1 MKRAVMIFVM
11 CIIGAVAMNA
21 HRINNY
27 KYLTINSQGN
37 PYDIETKIEKFF
49 TSIGFEIVQSE
60 EFPELSR
67 KQGEEALIASYE
79 YNIVYNG
86 HSSIKLTL
94 TNVSGETIF
103 TSKAYG
109 MAFTGKGDMKK
120 ALNKIFDQIT
130 NLDYQF
136 TPENTASNK
145 NDSWSLDND
154 SLEVAIKKFVDE
166 NGTSPIE
173 GIYNSFNDDGSKYR
187 VGIIKRADEAIFGGI
202 VIESNM
208 RMFKRGDLIFEL
220 TSVGNNQYV
229 GEYKSNSQNTGRRV
243 IASLEG
249 RMLKIVMGDGD
260 KAQVFIYA
268 KVYPITSDNTDS
280 NITSNDINQKAKCSG
295 SGALISGNV
304 IVTNCHVI
312 KESQKIGVVFNEKDG
327 TKEYNAKI
335 LCEDKQNDLALL
347 TIKDSKF
354 KPFASIPYGISNS
367 ISSVGAKVFTMGFP
381 LSQYLGNEVK
391 TTDGIISSKTGYQ
404 GDVSTYQ
411 ISVPI
416 QPGNSGGPLFDM
428 NGNLIGIT
436 NAGIQGA
443 DNVGYAIKSSYL
455 LNLIDSAP
463 IEISYPKM
471 INKSNITLSTLV
483 KMYAPYVVYIKV
495 Y

>member
-67 KQGEEALIASYE
+67 EQGEEALIASYE

-94 TNVSGETIF
+94 TNVSDETIF

-130 NLDYQF
+130 KLGYQF

-187 VGIIKRADEAIFGGI
+187 VGIIKKTDEAIFGGI

-249 RMLKIVMGDGD
+249 RMLKMVMGET
-260 KAQVFIYA
+260 QVFIYA
-268 KVYPITSDNTDS
+268 KVYPEANDENDASITRN
-280 NITSNDINQKAKCSG
+280 NVNQKAKYSG

-304 IVTNCHVI
+304 VVTNYHVI
-312 KESQKIGVVFNEKDG
+312 KENQKIGVVFNEDEG
-327 TKEYNAKI
+327 PKEYNAKI

-347 TIKDSKF
+347 TINDPKF
-354 KPFASIPYGISNS
+354 KPVSNITYEISNTT
-367 ISSVGAKVFTMGFP
+367 SSVGTKVFTMGYP

-391 TTDGIISSKTGYQ
+391 ITDGIISPKTGFQ

-411 ISVPI
+411 ISAPI

-428 NGNLIGIT
+428 KGNLIGIT
-436 NAGIQGA
+436 NAGVQGA
-443 DNVGYAIKSSYL
+443 NNVGYAIKSTYL

-463 IEISYPKM
+463 IEISYPKVAK
-471 INKSNITLSTLV
+471 NLDRDLSSLT
-483 KMYAPYVVYIKV
+483 KACAPYVVYIKV

>member
-67 KQGEEALIASYE
+67 EQGEEALIASYE

-94 TNVSGETIF
+94 TNVSDETIF

-130 NLDYQF
+130 KLGYQF

-187 VGIIKRADEAIFGGI
+187 VGIIKK
-202 VIESNM
+202 N
-208 RMFKRGDLIFEL
+208 
-220 TSVGNNQYV
+220 
-229 GEYKSNSQNTGRRV
+229 RR
-243 IASLEG
+243 
-249 RMLKIVMGDGD
+249 
-260 KAQVFIYA
+260 
-268 KVYPITSDNTDS
+268 SD
-280 NITSNDINQKAKCSG
+280 IWWYC
-295 SGALISGNV
+295 
-304 IVTNCHVI
+304 
-312 KESQKIGVVFNEKDG
+312 
-327 TKEYNAKI
+327 Y
-335 LCEDKQNDLALL
+335 
-347 TIKDSKF
+347 
-354 KPFASIPYGISNS
+354 
-367 ISSVGAKVFTMGFP
+367 
-381 LSQYLGNEVK
+381 
-391 TTDGIISSKTGYQ
+391 
-404 GDVSTYQ
+404 
-411 ISVPI
+411 
-416 QPGNSGGPLFDM
+416 
-428 NGNLIGIT
+428 
-436 NAGIQGA
+436 
-443 DNVGYAIKSSYL
+443 
-455 LNLIDSAP
+455 
-463 IEISYPKM
+463 
-471 INKSNITLSTLV
+471 
-483 KMYAPYVVYIKV
+483 
-495 Y
+495 